1 VLRRQEPLTGIGNA
15 RAEKRCVRS
24 VIALA
29 FCVVAFGGLTAQT
42 PAPAP
47 SASKPLRH
55 LEYKFTDDFEGVSEY
70 HFNGIGNGIQTS
82 SGVGDVSSSI
92 GGRGTMSVDILSVTP
107 DGALVVKISESVENE
122 PHPRGSYTCTVY
134 GSTAVLCPSV
144 PAPSDAEWVLLS
156 YLGRQFVAGA
166 PWDAQRHWQRKQ
178 DTPRYLLVEDFT
190 LTDATNDKQTLI
202 REKKKMSLHNGG
214 FGSQTEDVAIT
225 YDQTME
231 VPTVVHDEVQ
241 SVGTAGS
248 GHGTYD
254 FHLTS
259 DSFAKAPP

>member
-1 VLRRQEPLTGIGNA
+1 M
-15 RAEKRCVRS
+15 
-24 VIALA
+24 IALA
-29 FCVVAFGGLTAQT
+29 FCIVAFAGLTAQT

-55 LEYKFTDDFEGVSEY
+55 LDYKFTDDFEGVVGSE
-70 HFNGIGNGIQTS
+70 FNAIGNAFPGAGENVAGTS
-82 SGVGDVSSSI
+82 SGVSNTSASM

-107 DGALVVKISESVENE
+107 DGALAVKISEQVENE
-122 PHPRGSYTCTVY
+122 AHPGQSYTCTVY
-134 GSTAVLCPSV
+134 GSTAVACPSV
-144 PAPSDAEWVLLS
+144 PAPSQAEWVLLS

-190 LTDATNDKQTLI
+190 LTDATNDKRTLI

-214 FGSQTEDVAIT
+214 FGSQTEDIDIT

-231 VPTVVHDEVQ
+231 VPTAVHDEVQ
-241 SVGTAGS
+241 IVGTAGS
-248 GHGTYD
+248 AHGTYD
-254 FHLTS
+254 FHLTG